1 MNTLTV
7 SPASSPASRG
17 LADLAVRTGL
27 ALARWGRR
35 RTIRRTDRERMLRAI
50 AERSAGRD
58 AAEEN
63 ARVHAAARLTL
74 M

>member
-7 SPASSPASRG
+7 SPASGRAS
-17 LADLAVRTGL
+17 DLAVRAGL

-50 AERSAGRD
+50 AERSAARD
-58 AAEEN
+58 ATEAN
-63 ARVHAAARLTL
+63 ARVHSAARLML

>member
-7 SPASSPASRG
+7 SPASSPASGG
-17 LADLAVRTGL
+17 LADLAVRAGL

-35 RTIRRTDRERMLRAI
+35 RTIRRTDRERMLRAL
-50 AERSAGRD
+50 AERSASRD
-58 AAEEN
+58 AADEN
-63 ARVHAAARLTL
+63 ARIHAAGRLML

>member
-7 SPASSPASRG
+7 SPASNRLSEP
-17 LADLAVRTGL
+17 AVRAGL

-35 RTIRRTDRERMLRAI
+35 RAIRRTDRERMLRAL
-50 AERSAGRD
+50 AERSARRD
-58 AAEEN
+58 ATEEN
-63 ARVHAAARLTL
+63 ARIRAAARLML